1 MFAQN
6 CFNNAC
12 YKDLNWG
19 TAYIGFNAT
28 RNNGNWIC
36 TGDGSH
42 NGGGVIYTN
51 VVGDIYF
58 ASIPNTGGNNQ
69 TLTDAQIKNN
79 IKLHLTSDGVL
90 RTKQVSVSL
99 ANWPDFVFENDYNL
113 TPLTEIEQYIK
124 QNNRLPNIPSAQEIE
139 ENGLDLGDMQSKLLQ
154 KIEELTLYI
163 LQQNQKMTDLQ
174 QQINELKKQ

>member
-79 IKLHLTSDGVL
+79 IKLHLTPSGVL
-90 RTKQVSVSL
+90 KTKEVLVTT
-99 ANWPDFVFENDYNL
+99 ANWPDFVFEKDYNL
-113 TPLTEIEQYIK
+113 PPLNEV
-124 QNNRLPNIPSAQEIE
+124 AQFIE
-139 ENGLDLGDMQSKLLQ
+139 ENQHLPNVPTAAEVETNGVNLGEMNAVLLN

-163 LQQNQKMTDLQ
+163 IDLQ
-174 QQINELKKQ
+174 KQINELKQTK